1 MIDHFIPSFR
11 ARLVLRPRVEVV
23 AGAVDA
29 SVMPTFSIKTCP
41 SLAALSRLN

>member
-11 ARLVLRPRVEVV
+11 ARLVLRPRVEVA
-23 AGAVDA
+23 AGAVGA
-29 SVMPTFSIKTCP
+29 SVMPTFSIRTCP